1 MCRGGCPAEVQCKA
15 AGADKQGVLREG
27 HQARGRSLG
36 LDCCKG
42 RRLAPGVGFEPD
54 AAGRVVSSRRKTS
67 RAVITRTIIDGT
79 TDMRES
85 PDQIV
90 FTMARWRR
98 GPERQLLGLMPTPSS
113 CSFALPPQQSG
124 PQRARDVGLGIPSKL
139 RQSLAWRIN
148 R

>member
-36 LDCCKG
+36 LDCRKG

-85 PDQIV
+85 PDRIV
-90 FTMARWRR
+90 FHAGDGLDRKGHFWGLCRTHRPVASRSR
-98 GPERQLLGLMPTPSS
+98 GNNADLS
-113 CSFALPPQQSG
+113 ALE
-124 PQRARDVGLGIPSKL
+124 I
-139 RQSLAWRIN
+139 
-148 R
+148 